1 MPEYVHLHANTCKF
15 IFESLEG
22 DWSTGSHQI
31 SIILLYSQ
39 ILPSRL
45 DYLASYLMEQFGNF
59 RQDVELT
66 FCGKTNTMYCIQIN
80 LGSEPYTPYAIT
92 VQDQRTGRIFIDEWG
107 PSAEDT
113 MLIH

>member
-45 DYLASYLMEQFGNF
+45 DYLASYLVKQFGNF

-66 FCGKTNTMYCIQIN
+66 FCGKTNTMYCIQII
-80 LGSEPYTPYAIT
+80 LGHEPYTPYAIT
-92 VQDQRTGRIFIDEWG
+92 IQDQRTGRIFIDQCG
-107 PSAEDT
+107 PPAEDT